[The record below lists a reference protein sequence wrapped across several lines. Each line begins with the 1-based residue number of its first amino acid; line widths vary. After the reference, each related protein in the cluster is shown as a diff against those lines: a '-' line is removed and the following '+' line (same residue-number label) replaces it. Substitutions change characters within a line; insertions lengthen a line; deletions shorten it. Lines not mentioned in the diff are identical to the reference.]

1 LISDDSSPDELRRLK
16 PTPLPKINSPRFSAL
31 TRDNSPAANLN
42 LWKKRLGVVP
52 ESVWEQTE
60 LETLVLADN
69 DLKEIS
75 LRIGALKKLRMLDL
89 GHNLLSAVPETLGE
103 LSGLTDFLYLHDNRL
118 TALPASLGKLTRL
131 RYLNIGEN
139 PLEEFPECVC
149 EMAGLIEMR
158 ATDNGL
164 REVPGS
170 IGRLSLLRELHL
182 RNNKLS
188 SLPGEIGLLGELRLL
203 DLRGNPLTQ
212 LPCEIVELP
221 KLEKFDLRWVTGL
234 EEPEWFEE
242 LEARGCVV
250 YR

>member
-1 LISDDSSPDELRRLK
+1 MWKHTQAQSVPALRRRAR
-16 PTPLPKINSPRFSAL
+16 NSVASVRSGPPGHLVGTHSGPWPRFSVL

-52 ESVWEQTE
+52 ESLWEQTE

-69 DLKEIS
+69 ELKEIS
-75 LRIGALKKLRMLDL
+75 PKIRALKKLRMLDL
-89 GHNLLSAVPETLGE
+89 GHNFLSAVPETIGE

-118 TALPASLGKLTRL
+118 TALPASLGKLTGL

-149 EMAGLIEMR
+149 EMAGLIELR

-164 REVPGS
+164 RAVPAA
-170 IGRLSLLRELHL
+170 IGKLARLRELHL

-188 SLPGEIGLLGELRLL
+188 SLPGEIGLLRELRLL
-203 DLRGNPLTQ
+203 DLRGNP
-212 LPCEIVELP
+212 
-221 KLEKFDLRWVTGL
+221 VTTIASRRLQDCRSWRNWICG
-234 EEPEWFEE
+234 
-242 LEARGCVV
+242 G
-250 YR
+250 

>member
-1 LISDDSSPDELRRLK
+1 MRCKTDSLLHLTSDEGVLRMTR
-16 PTPLPKINSPRFSAL
+16 NSA
-31 TRDNSPAANLN
+31 PAANLN
-42 LWKKRLGVVP
+42 LWKKRLGCVP
-52 ESVWEQTE
+52 DSVWERTE

-75 LRIGALKKLRMLDL
+75 PKIGVLKKLQMLDL
-89 GHNLLSAVPETLGE
+89 GHNLLSAVPETLGD

-118 TALPASLGKLTRL
+118 TALPAELGKLTRL

-149 EMAGLIEMR
+149 EMAGLIELR
-158 ATDNGL
+158 ATDNEL
-164 REVPGS
+164 RAVPGA
-170 IGRLSLLRELHL
+170 IGRLSRLRELHL
-182 RNNKLS
+182 RNNKLR
-188 SLPGEIGLLGELRLL
+188 SLPGEIGLLRDLRLL

-212 LPCEIVELP
+212 LPREIAELP
-221 KLEKFDLRWVTGL
+221 KLEKLDLRWVTGL
-234 EEPEWFEE
+234 EEPAWFED